1 MDSESGNI
9 SGKNEKLQ
17 RFLEGSDFMRLG
29 HAIETGNQQA
39 AIMIVNGMQRQ
50 LAEAECDVFASNLIN
65 IRQCIINGAKT
76 DALDI
81 LSVMTVRR
89 IQLQKNFYGEA

>member
-1 MDSESGNI
+1 MDNESVNI
-9 SGKNEKLQ
+9 SEKNDKLQ

-39 AIMIVNGMQRQ
+39 AIMIINGMQRR
-50 LAEAECDVFASNLIN
+50 LEDAECDAFASNLIN

-89 IQLQKNFYGEA
+89 IQMQKNF